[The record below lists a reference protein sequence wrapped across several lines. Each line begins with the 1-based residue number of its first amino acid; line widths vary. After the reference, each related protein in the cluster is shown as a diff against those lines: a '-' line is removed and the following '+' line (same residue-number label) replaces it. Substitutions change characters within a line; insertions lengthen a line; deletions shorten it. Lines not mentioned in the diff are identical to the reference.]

1 MSLKRFIYYNAV
13 IGGWAA
19 FLAWLMSEWPF
30 RHLNS
35 LGDTPEAKLI
45 WDIVAVTLI
54 APVVGAAIGG
64 GLNVVS
70 GMTNPHWERQL
81 RRVLA
86 GILGG
91 GIGGLI
97 GGVLGALVY
106 GLAASPEELAASS
119 EELADLGIRVL
130 GWIIMGSAIGSAI
143 GIAEGIYEGSAAK
156 IRNGVIGGALGGSVG
171 GLLFG
176 MMAGP
181 GAEISSRAAA
191 FVILGVCIGALIG
204 LTHVILKEAWLTVV
218 DGYGAGR
225 QLILSQTETVLGR
238 GDHLPLPFLG
248 YAGRNLESEHVRI
261 SRQPD
266 GRYVVEDNGS
276 RIGTSVNGQRITGP
290 VPLSSGDLIRLG
302 SNIVRFE
309 HRERASGRGET
320 PAATPPAGDMGRTST
335 PPPPRKSP
343 GPPPLPGTE
352 PPRPA
357 PQRSEATPPLPPRQS
372 PPPGTSPRI
381 PPPPPPPA

>member
-19 FLAWLMSEWPF
+19 LLAWLVWERPF
-30 RHLNS
+30 RYMDS
-35 LGDTPEAKLI
+35 LGDTPAAKLI
-45 WDIVAVTLI
+45 WNIIAVTLI

-70 GMTNPHWERQL
+70 GMTNPHWQRQL
-81 RRVLA
+81 RRVVA
-86 GILGG
+86 GVLGG

-97 GGVLGALVY
+97 GGVLGALMY
-106 GLAASPEELAASS
+106 GLAGSPEG
-119 EELADLGIRVL
+119 LADLAIRVV

-143 GIAEGIYEGSAAK
+143 GVAEGIYEQSAAK
-156 IRNGVIGGALGGSVG
+156 IRNGVIGGALGGSLG

-176 MMAGP
+176 LIARP
-181 GAEISSRAAA
+181 GAEMSTRAAA
-191 FVILGVCIGALIG
+191 FVILGVSIGAVIS
-204 LTHVILKEAWLTVV
+204 LTHVVLKEAWLTVV

-238 GDHLPLPFLG
+238 GDHLPLPFIG
-248 YAGRNLESEHVRI
+248 YAGRDLEAEHLRI
-261 SRQPD
+261 RRQPD
-266 GRYVVEDNGS
+266 GQYVVEDNGS
-276 RIGTSVNGQRITGP
+276 RVGTSVNGQRITGP

-302 SNIVRFE
+302 GNIVRFE
-309 HRERASGRGET
+309 HRERVSERGEAGRAR
-320 PAATPPAGDMGRTST
+320 PSAGDASRIFPT
-335 PPPPRKSP
+335 PPPPKAP
-343 GPPPLPGTE
+343 GPPPLPGTG
-352 PPRPA
+352 PPRPR
-357 PQRSEATPPLPPRQS
+357 PQRSERTPPLPTPES